1 VHRAPLKIVGLG
13 DSTTA
18 GTPGFRSP
26 VEAPPDGAGN
36 PQSQYAYWMMQL
48 RPEWVVLNRGVN
60 GELSGEILERL
71 PRDVLREA
79 PDYVVFLAGVNDVY
93 RGRSVPSVQSNLSE
107 MYARAR
113 AAGIRTVAASIL
125 PYSPISRTQASALH
139 ELNGWIEANA
149 RALGIAFCDLN
160 RITSDP
166 KNPDRL
172 AGSPDGLHPDV
183 TGHRRMAD
191 GLVRVIESFEAGR
204 AVE

>member
-1 VHRAPLKIVGLG
+1 MHRAHLKIVGLG

-36 PQSQYAYWMMQL
+36 PESQYAYWMMQL
-48 RPEWVVLNRGVN
+48 HPDWVVLNRGVN

-71 PRDVLREA
+71 PRDVLGEA

-93 RGRSVPSVQSNLSE
+93 RGRSIPSVEANLSE

-113 AAGIRTVAASIL
+113 AAGIRVVAASIL
-125 PYSPISRTQASALH
+125 PYSPIARSQARALH
-139 ELNGWIEANA
+139 ELNRWIELAS
-149 RALGIAFCDLN
+149 RTPGIAFCDLN

-166 KNPDRL
+166 RNPDRL

-183 TGHRRMAD
+183 AGYRRMAE
-191 GLVRVIESFEAGR
+191 GLGQVIERLETLNVA
-204 AVE
+204 